1 MNISPTLVHEL
12 LKHGIAYDVVSH
24 SHANSSLHSANAAH
38 IPSAK
43 MVKPVVL
50 EDDFGFVMVLV
61 PANQYV
67 KIKEL
72 NSLLNR
78 NMELATEIELCAV
91 FSDCDKGAYPPIGD
105 AYGMYTIVDFD
116 LDFSVTEL
124 IDLGTA
130 QGHAE
135 IVTNFFCKLRVGITR
150 KNRHAFHGGP
160 RNLI

>member
-1 MNISPTLVHEL
+1 MNIAPTLAHEL

-50 EDDFGFVMVLV
+50 EDDYGFVMALV

-67 KIKEL
+67 KINKL

-78 NMELATEIELCAV
+78 DMGLATEIELCSV

-105 AYGMYTIVDFD
+105 AYGMYTIVDYD
-116 LDFSVTEL
+116 LDDCDDVYIEAGNHTEL
-124 IDLGTA
+124 LHLSKDG
-130 QGHAE
+130 
-135 IVTNFFCKLRVGITR
+135 FRKLVERSRHGNIGI
-150 KNRHAFHGGP
+150 H
-160 RNLI
+160 